1 MSYVIKKQS
10 QFSQELTNT
19 LNRTKEIT
27 SLTFDKV
34 CFDYDFILSVANF
47 LRSNTTITSL
57 KFYDIN
63 ILRRSSKSNFHV
75 VFDAL
80 LSNTTLQKLKFK
92 GDKEENDI
100 LNMSS
105 FTKYVC
111 YTSTLRKLSFTK
123 HKYAWTSTTMWLFA
137 RALSFNSSIRKL
149 KLSEFKIQKEHYQLL
164 FGSNSLLNLSHL
176 SLNSVKMSVD
186 SVSFVKE
193 YIERTNL
200 VSFSLN
206 ENTFS
211 PDVLISIISS
221 VTCSNISMFSAI
233 NCYGDI
239 QSTEHIIDLLIK
251 NKNLKEINLRS
262 HYLRIPEHLYDIIEQ
277 IACNNYLR
285 NISLFHLQRIAL
297 SLSY

>member
-34 CFDYDFILSVANF
+34 CFDHDFILSVANF

-75 VFDAL
+75 VFDTL

-137 RALSFNSSIRKL
+137 RALSFNSSIHKL

-176 SLNSVKMSVD
+176 SLNGVKMSVD
-186 SVSFVKE
+186 SVSFMKE

-200 VSFSLN
+200 VSLSLN

-221 VTCSNISMFSAI
+221 VTRSNISIFSAK

-239 QSTEHIIDLLIK
+239 QSTEHIIDLLSK
-251 NKNLKEINLRS
+251 NKNLIEINLRS
-262 HYLRIPEHLYDIIEQ
+262 HYLRIPEHLYDTIEQ

-297 SLSY
+297 SY